1 MHYPIGR
8 LSDELGFVLE
18 RENGRAIMDAQLIQ
32 LIVTGLLS
40 PKARKQFTKQ
50 VNSLNVASKPIAGL
64 FDYND

>member
-1 MHYPIGR
+1 MEYPLGR
-8 LSDELGFVLE
+8 LSDESGFVLE

-50 VNSLNVASKPIAGL
+50 VNSLNVASKPIPGL